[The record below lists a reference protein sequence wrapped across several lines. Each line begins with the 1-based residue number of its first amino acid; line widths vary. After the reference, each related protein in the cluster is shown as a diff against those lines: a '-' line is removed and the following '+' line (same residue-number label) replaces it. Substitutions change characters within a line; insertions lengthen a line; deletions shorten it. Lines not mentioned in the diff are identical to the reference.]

1 MTELIKF
8 IIINVVYLI
17 FWDLRNLI
25 IESVSAPIWSND
37 LFLMWLSETMTHN
50 TVVAPR
56 AGDIHLKTSLNVPL
70 TMIPVIFSHSFSM
83 CSLCQTPGWDLN
95 TSHLSKHCFKS
106 AICFT
111 QSSLAS
117 SCIPSH
123 SSLYLGSHYS
133 PQLPLH
139 YHYITPL

>member
-1 MTELIKF
+1 MKH
-8 IIINVVYLI
+8 
-17 FWDLRNLI
+17 
-25 IESVSAPIWSND
+25 
-37 LFLMWLSETMTHN
+37 LSTHD

-56 AGDIHLKTSLNVPL
+56 VGDIHLKTSLNVPL
-70 TMIPVIFSHSFSM
+70 TMIPVIFL
-83 CSLCQTPGWDLN
+83 SLLLCVAVCVRHLTGNLN

-133 PQLPLH
+133 PTASSTLSLH
-139 YHYITPL
+139 NTIIIFFSFFFPFALTAQISRLLLLL